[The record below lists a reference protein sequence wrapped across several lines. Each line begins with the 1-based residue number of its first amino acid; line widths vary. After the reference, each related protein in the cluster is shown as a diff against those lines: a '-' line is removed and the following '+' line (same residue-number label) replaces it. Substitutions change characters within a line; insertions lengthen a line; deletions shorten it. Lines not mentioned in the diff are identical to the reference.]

1 MALKKQRNV
10 EVAWVIELNGTEI
23 DLYRE
28 LHFRWFTMGKS
39 VMETFSNTG
48 GTQPFS
54 TPAMAGGLFAIDRD
68 YFYEVGGY
76 DEKMDIWGGE
86 NLEMSFRIWMCGGSI
101 EIGNTVFENHKEKSH
116 STLQTTNLIF
126 CLYYFK
132 FPRFF
137 STIEWPVKSAGNS
150 K

>member
-137 STIEWPVKSAGNS
+137 STVELSVKSAGNS

>member
-10 EVAWVIELNGTEI
+10 EVIELNGTEI

-116 STLQTTNLIF
+116 STLQTTF
-126 CLYYFK
+126 TF
-132 FPRFF
+132 
-137 STIEWPVKSAGNS
+137 
-150 K
+150 